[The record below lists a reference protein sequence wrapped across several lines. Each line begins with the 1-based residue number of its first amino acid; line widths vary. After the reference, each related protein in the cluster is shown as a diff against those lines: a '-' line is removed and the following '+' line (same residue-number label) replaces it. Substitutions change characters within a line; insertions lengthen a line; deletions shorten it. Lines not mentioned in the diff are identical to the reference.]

1 MSIYPEVVF
10 PNILIITDDQFRSD
24 RLVNAILP
32 DKYIFTTILSLNKPL
47 QPEVIPQPDLALVW
61 FPFNSPEALPEFEQL
76 ISSIRSIGGGGKLP
90 VLLIIDQVGTDWVVP
105 AFNLGV
111 TDILT
116 RPIHPLVLRQRIKM
130 LIASRRTGE
139 AMERYQATLKELRA
153 EEEKL
158 RLIADFTYDWEYW
171 IGPDG
176 TILYNSP
183 ACERITG
190 ISTERFI
197 KEPELLFQLI
207 HPDDAEKV
215 AAHYSEEKVSDSSL
229 AIEFRIQTEDRG
241 DVWIDHACQPVF
253 GDDKRPLGR
262 RVSNRE
268 STNRKATEQA
278 LIRSERLAVM
288 GRLLASLAHE
298 INNPLQAISSCV
310 DLISEYPVSEEET
323 QQYLKSIKDEINRL
337 TQISRRILDFSRPAK
352 TALEK
357 TDIRKVLEQTL
368 KISRKQIEHAKIAIH
383 ANIPENLPHVMA
395 SPDELGQVVLN
406 LMINAVESMP
416 NGGMIT
422 IKADELD
429 GQVEIS
435 IRDTGKG
442 ISESQLAYIFDP
454 FFSTKE
460 EGSGL
465 GLAISYK
472 IIERF
477 GGKLIAESLL
487 EQGSVFIIKLPCIDT

>member
-1 MSIYPEVVF
+1 MSTESGVQIS
-10 PNILIITDDQFRSD
+10 NLLIITDDQFRSD
-24 RLVNAILP
+24 RLVTALSP
-32 DKYIFTTILSLNKPL
+32 DQYHITTILSLNEPI
-47 QPEVIPQPDLALVW
+47 QPEGIPQPDLALVW
-61 FPFNSPEALPEFEQL
+61 FPFNSPEALPNFEQL
-76 ISSIRSIGGGGKLP
+76 ISSIRSIGRGGKLP

-116 RPIHPLVLRQRIKM
+116 RPIHPLILRQRVRM
-130 LIASRRTGE
+130 LIASRRTEE
-139 AMERYQATLKELRA
+139 AIERYKAILQELRA

-171 IGPDG
+171 IGLEG
-176 TILYNSP
+176 NILYNSP
-183 ACERITG
+183 ACQRITG
-190 ISTERFI
+190 FSSDRFI
-197 KEPELLFQLI
+197 HEPKLLLQLV
-207 HPDDAEKV
+207 HQDDKQSVADHYEQEKTS
-215 AAHYSEEKVSDSSL
+215 HSSL
-229 AIEFRIQTEDRG
+229 AIEFRMQTEDKG

-268 STNRKATEQA
+268 STNRKVTEQA

-310 DLISEYPVSEEET
+310 DLISEYPVSEKET
-323 QQYLKSIKDEINRL
+323 QQYLKSVKDEINRL
-337 TQISRRILDFSRPAK
+337 NQISRRILDFSRPAK

-357 TDIRKVLEQTL
+357 TDICKVVEQTL
-368 KISRKQIEHAKIAIH
+368 KISRKQIEHAKISIH
-383 ANIPENLPHVMA
+383 ANIPENLPKVIA
-395 SPDELGQVVLN
+395 SPDELGQVILN

-416 NGGMIT
+416 NGGMIA
-422 IKADELD
+422 IKAVELD

-442 ISESQLAYIFDP
+442 IPESQLAYIFDP

-477 GGKLIAESLL
+477 GGKLIAESIL
-487 EQGSVFIIKLPCIDT
+487 EQGSVFSIRLPCIDA